1 VKAWLGLLPV
11 LVPLMAC
18 ASSPEPPP
26 AQPIYVPQQ
35 PPPPAP
41 PPATSAPTPSPPP
54 PNTLAGSIGGQP
66 FVAQSAVLVR
76 VNEPSTAS
84 SSVFP
89 GQKFEVFWSFL
100 FVFDKPMG
108 CGDVPRSLT
117 PAADRYVKFDVTGH
131 WPFADGATFALGTGA
146 EAKTPAADR
155 FSGNIWHGRSGSV
168 LRGTVR
174 VVHGASNPALLDMD
188 VSTATT
194 GVDTSGSLRGSV
206 AVTVCH

>member
-1 VKAWLGLLPV
+1 
-11 LVPLMAC
+11 MAC
-18 ASSPEPPP
+18 ASRPDPPP
-26 AQPIYVPQQ
+26 AQPIVVPPQ
-35 PPPPAP
+35 PSQPAP
-41 PPATSAPTPSPPP
+41 PPSPVPSPAPSP
-54 PNTLAGSIGGQP
+54 APANTLAGTIGGRS

-76 VNEPSTAS
+76 VNEPATVG

-89 GQKFEVFWSFL
+89 GQKFDVVWSFL
-100 FVFDKPMG
+100 FIFDEPMG
-108 CGDVPRSLT
+108 CGDVPRSLMPT
-117 PAADRYVKFDVTGH
+117 VDRYVKYEVTGH

-146 EAKTPAADR
+146 EASTPSADR

-174 VVHGASNPALLDMD
+174 VVHGAANPALLEMD

-194 GVDTSGSLRGSV
+194 GADTSGALRGRV